1 MNLYPKVYMMFLIVT
16 YYDSK
21 GYIKETCFWGGVGET
36 IQRREMSQNKGK
48 TTGKS
53 CTMMREKR
61 KRLVILLVGISE
73 L

>member
-36 IQRREMSQNKGK
+36 IQRREMPQNKGK
-48 TTGKS
+48 TTGNKA
-53 CTMMREKR
+53 
-61 KRLVILLVGISE
+61 E
-73 L
+73 LWKTQG